1 MRSLFTIEVAKIVA
15 EMDLGAVNKI
25 IAITILR
32 FYFLTICIPL
42 KILYNL
48 NLKGLKKSTDF
59 YFWN

>member
-32 FYFLTICIPL
+32 F
-42 KILYNL
+42 
-48 NLKGLKKSTDF
+48 
-59 YFWN
+59 